1 MMRRN
6 LFRLGGLFAG
16 ATLLAG
22 LAGCGSDDGDPPAP
36 PPAPTAQ
43 LRAIHASAAT
53 PAVDVFVN
61 GTRALAGVTFG
72 QAAAFSA
79 VPAGSTRVQVSLAGQ
94 PATSAA
100 IDVTAPLTAGRSY
113 SAIAVGEGAT
123 GATSLRAVLIDDD
136 SAAPT
141 TGNIKLRVVHGA
153 PAVPGVDIFVTA
165 PGAALPTTPTIANL
179 QFAGQAPAAG
189 SAALQVPAG
198 SYQIRARVV
207 GQTAIAFDS
216 GSVALAAGTDTVL
229 IAVPDAAP
237 SVSPIQLLNAPRGAT
252 AGFVRDARAALRVA
266 HFSPNVPAV
275 DVFLKTP
282 GEANSAT
289 NRVLQGVTFPQ
300 NSGFL
305 TVAAGTYD
313 ASVALNNTLTQ
324 VIGLPGAALASRSN
338 TSVFAIGLLNGT
350 GAQAL
355 RLAAYADDRAPV
367 AGQAK
372 VRVIHL
378 SPDAPAVDVVTLGTG
393 GAITGRPVTNLA
405 FPNATA
411 SPLLLPP
418 GTYTLAVVPT
428 GATSPVLPTAAGVTV
443 TLTAGQVATI
453 AAVGCL
459 TTTSGPCNNGQPFAF
474 NVLDDR

>member
-1 MMRRN
+1 M
-6 LFRLGGLFAG
+6 
-16 ATLLAG
+16 
-22 LAGCGSDDGDPPAP
+22 
-36 PPAPTAQ
+36 
-43 LRAIHASAAT
+43 
-53 PAVDVFVN
+53 
-61 GTRALAGVTFG
+61 
-72 QAAAFSA
+72 
-79 VPAGSTRVQVSLAGQ
+79 
-94 PATSAA
+94 
-100 IDVTAPLTAGRSY
+100 
-113 SAIAVGEGAT
+113 
-123 GATSLRAVLIDDD
+123 LIDDD
-136 SAAPT
+136 GAAPT

-153 PAVPGVDIFVTA
+153 PAVPGVDICVTA

-179 QFAGQAPAAG
+179 QFAGQAPATG

-198 SYQIRARVV
+198 SYQIRARVT

-252 AGFVRDARAALRVA
+252 AGFVRDARAALRAA

-275 DVFLKTP
+275 DVFVKTP

-350 GAQAL
+350 GTQAL
-355 RLAAYADDRAPV
+355 RLVAYSDDRTPV

-405 FPNATA
+405 FPNAT
-411 SPLLLPP
+411 STPLLLPP

-428 GATSPVLPTAAGVTV
+428 GASSPVLPTAAGVTV

-453 AAVGCL
+453 GAVGCL

-474 NVLDDR
+474 NVLNDR